1 MAVYCFQPGNVQLE
15 KFADA
20 EVYLKDV
27 VDASLST
34 TLDAGWGR
42 YKKGTALEWTLDYD
56 EVFFVTE
63 GVMTIR
69 TAGKAHTAKAGEF
82 FFITR
87 GTPVVYQADEDVR
100 FFYVTY
106 PHWREAAHKA
116 GRL

>member
-1 MAVYCFQPGNVQLE
+1 MAVYCFQSGSVQLE
-15 KFADA
+15 KFGDA

-27 VDASLST
+27 VDAAISPS
-34 TLDAGWGR
+34 LDAGWGR
-42 YKKGTALEWTLDYD
+42 YGKGVSLEWTLDYD
-56 EVFFVTE
+56 EVFFVIE

-69 TAGKAHTAKAGEF
+69 TADGAHTARAGDF

-87 GTPVVYQADEDVR
+87 GTPVVYQADQDVR

-106 PHWREAAHKA
+106 PHWQEAARKA